1 MAFKKPVINK
11 ITTDIKD
18 LTVFLRTQRK
28 WGKSTLYRDVII
40 QKYGDASH
48 GLSVSCGKERGAKLL
63 DNLNLTE
70 IETYKD
76 AVDLKKWLISE
87 KGKEHD
93 IKIISFDTVDE
104 MIPLFEEETIRQS
117 NLQSKNQCKS
127 INGAFGGYGNGQLY
141 TANLI
146 KEYFDDLH
154 QAGFGIWAISHT
166 KFKTLKE
173 KGGLEE
179 DGYNVLTSNIFA
191 TYESAIGDIFDCTL
205 TGIID
210 RDVIEKTVKSGD
222 DEKVKRYSTD
232 SIRKL
237 YFRGT
242 PMIEAGCRMSSLAVP
257 EYMVFDKPNMAEDFI
272 KTIEDGM
279 KNSKVGNTSKTIT
292 KSKPIV
298 EEKEEEQKQDDIEEA
313 ENIETIDDSDLLE
326 ETSYPEDLVE
336 QTRNLFQKC
345 KDNELKAEVRA
356 TVKTFGKFTDV
367 PEDELKA
374 LYDKLIN
381 TK

>member
-18 LTVFLRTQRK
+18 LTIFLRTQRK
-28 WGKSTLYRDVII
+28 WGKSTLYRDVVIE
-40 QKYGDASH
+40 KYGDASH

-63 DNLNLTE
+63 DDLNLTE
-70 IETYKD
+70 IESYKD
-76 AVDLKKWLISE
+76 AAELKNWLISE

-93 IKIISFDTVDE
+93 IKLISFDTVDE
-104 MIPLFEEETIRQS
+104 MIPLFETETVRQS
-117 NLQSKNQCKS
+117 KLQSKNQCKT

-210 RDVIEKTVKSGD
+210 RDVVEKTVKSGD
-222 DEKVKRYSTD
+222 DEKIKRYATD

-242 PMIEAGCRMSSLAVP
+242 PMIEAGCRMSSEAVP
-257 EYMVFDKPNMAEDFI
+257 EYMIFDKANMAHDFI
-272 KTIEDGM
+272 KTVEDGM
-279 KNSKVGNTSKTIT
+279 KFSKVGNKKTADEKKEAT
-292 KSKPIV
+292 KV
-298 EEKEEEQKQDDIEEA
+298 EVKKEEVLQKDVSDNIDGDILSEQNNSNYPDNLIEE
-313 ENIETIDDSDLLE
+313 
-326 ETSYPEDLVE
+326 
-336 QTRNLFQKC
+336 TRNLFQKC
-345 KDNELKAEVRA
+345 KVATLKSEVREI
-356 TVKTFGKFTDV
+356 VKSFGKFTDV
-367 PEDELKA
+367 PETELKE
-374 LYDKLIN
+374 LYDKLSA
-381 TK
+381 